1 MPFYAKRKR
10 NSSRPRKYS
19 RKVYRKKPV
28 VPRLRRPYADSKIV
42 SMRYCDNIQLDA
54 LTAGGGVSHLFRA
67 NSIFDPDITGA
78 GHQPM
83 GHDQLATQFRHYTV
97 LGSKIVVK
105 ALNAGADGNAH
116 SMFSCQLV
124 DAAYS
129 ASTVTSFIEQKRGTY
144 CVLGI
149 AAGGKAFGQVTGKY
163 SCRKFFN
170 IKDPSSDNTQRTQMG
185 FNPSEDAIFYV
196 STQSL
201 TNGDPAAIDCLVTID
216 YIVKFTEP
224 IALGQS

>member
-1 MPFYAKRKR
+1 MPYKKRTRSRRRSKSRFRKRKM
-10 NSSRPRKYS
+10 
-19 RKVYRKKPV
+19 V
-28 VPRLRRPYADSKIV
+28 VPRLRRPFADSKIV

-67 NSIFDPDITGA
+67 NSIFDPDITGS

-83 GHDQLATQFRHYTV
+83 GHDTMALTHRHYCV
-97 LGSKIVVK
+97 LGSKITVK

-129 ASTVTSFIEQKRGTY
+129 ASSVTAFIEQKRGSY

-149 AAGGKAFGQVTGKY
+149 AAGAKAYGQVSAKY

-170 IKDPSSDNTQRTQMG
+170 IKNPGADNTQRTQMG